1 MALQA
6 LASAIDLFSAP
17 AAEHPW
23 AAADSAGRETHEALK
38 GYNTALAHM
47 IRARKIKAIEQKN
60 SINASFKTV
69 AKENPELVDQA
80 LAQLSETI
88 AGFEALIENT
98 KARLVSQ
105 QAAADALLAQAASIS
120 VANARLARR
129 AVNKF
134 FELGGDLHN
143 ETVEFYY
150 FLLALRAEYD
160 PETRGG
166 PSFDNPKA
174 LGDYL
179 REQMKA
185 SPRRLRRPAP
195 SCVTLNV
202 WARGSAKAMRLQRL
216 NCLSKIHM

>member
-6 LASAIDLFSAP
+6 LTSAIELFSTP
-17 AAEHPW
+17 AADRPW
-23 AAADSAGRETHEALK
+23 VAADSAGREALEALK
-38 GYNTALAHM
+38 GYNTTLADM
-47 IRARKIKAIEQKN
+47 FRAKKIKAIEQKN
-60 SINASFKTV
+60 SINASFRNV
-69 AKENPELVDQA
+69 SKENPELVGQA
-80 LAQLSETI
+80 LVQLSETI
-88 AGFEALIENT
+88 AGFEALIEKS
-98 KARLVSQ
+98 KAALVSQ
-105 QAAADALLAQAASIS
+105 QAEADALLAQAASVS

-160 PETRGG
+160 PDTRGG
-166 PSFDNPKA
+166 PSFDNPKT

-185 SPRRLRRPAP
+185 
-195 SCVTLNV
+195 
-202 WARGSAKAMRLQRL
+202 
-216 NCLSKIHM
+216 

>member
-17 AAEHPW
+17 AADRPW

-38 GYNTALAHM
+38 GYNIALADM

-60 SINASFKTV
+60 SINASFRTV
-69 AKENPELVDQA
+69 AKENSELIGQV
-80 LAQLSETI
+80 LVQLSETI
-88 AGFEALIENT
+88 AGFEALIENS
-98 KARLVSQ
+98 KATLVSQ
-105 QAAADALLAQAASIS
+105 QADADALLAQAASVS

-129 AVNKF
+129 AVNRF
-134 FELGGDLHN
+134 FELGGELHN

-160 PETRGG
+160 PDTRGG
-166 PSFDNPKA
+166 PSFDDPNK

-185 SPRRLRRPAP
+185 
-195 SCVTLNV
+195 
-202 WARGSAKAMRLQRL
+202 
-216 NCLSKIHM
+216 